1 MPAGLLKNQRQEIG
15 ADQVG
20 LPTLPQCI
28 SVAIVDADHKR
39 KRESKDH
46 SCYRQAGSLL
56 SDTMQ
61 RERKHYRE

>member
-28 SVAIVDADHKR
+28 SVAIHPEAD
-39 KRESKDH
+39 
-46 SCYRQAGSLL
+46 LL
-56 SDTMQ
+56 L
-61 RERKHYRE
+61 KFFPF